1 MMREDDVFIDDKGK
15 IRMKRWMRQRRI
27 RKVILRESKV
37 EEKVEYSPGKI
48 VGKMVFEQGKNNVY
62 LVYDLAERK
71 FVLPSNP
78 ERVWDSISFEGVT
91 YRPLDRLFWK
101 PLPSSG
107 FLDYPPLEELWKEIK
122 EFIKIYVDLPE
133 DFQYDIL
140 VAWILHTWRVE
151 NFSVSPYLF
160 FYGPKG
166 SGKTRTMEVLSHL
179 CYRSIMS
186 PSCTGASLMR
196 LAEKYCPSLFLD
208 EAQIYSKEEK
218 AEVNALLNAGYKR
231 GQQAFRTF
239 IKQNGEEEVKA
250 YEPFCPKSLAGT
262 RELLETV
269 IDRSLLFIMSRNIR
283 PIPLQ
288 IEQEKIER
296 LRAKLFLYRL
306 RCLAENTGLIKVDV
320 PEQYL
325 TYGRIIEILYPLI
338 TVAPSDLKP
347 RFYEYAASLE
357 KERGIE
363 EALSFEAR
371 VFNGLSKAHREH
383 ETFIPL
389 QTVADFVNKNL
400 SEKESLSNKAVGSIV
415 SKLGFKKQYYKN
427 RTHIVW
433 NEAVFKRLERRYP
446 KDAEEQEVELKP
458 FPGTVAGEQ
467 QHRNSHSNGEE

>member
-1 MMREDDVFIDDKGK
+1 MRIGK
-15 IRMKRWMRQRRI
+15 
-27 RKVILRESKV
+27 VVLRESNVK
-37 EEKVEYSPGKI
+37 EKVEFSPGKI
-48 VGKMVFEQGKNNVY
+48 VGKVVFEQEKNNVY
-62 LVYDLAERK
+62 LVYDLVERR
-71 FVLPSNP
+71 FVLHPNP
-78 ERVWDSISFEGVT
+78 ERVWDTISFEGVK
-91 YRPLDRLFWK
+91 YKPLERLFWK

-107 FLDYPPLEELWKEIK
+107 LLLDSPPLEELWKEIK
-122 EFIKIYVDLPE
+122 EFIKTYVDLPE

-140 VAWILHTWRVE
+140 TAWVLHTWRLE
-151 NFSVSPYLF
+151 NFAVSPYLF
-160 FYGPKG
+160 FFGPKG
-166 SGKTRTMEVLSHL
+166 SGKTRAMEILSFL

-208 EAQIYSKEEK
+208 EAQIYSKEER

-250 YEPFCPKSLAGT
+250 YEPFCPKALGGT

-269 IDRSLLFIMSRNIR
+269 ADRSLLFIMSRNIR

-288 IEQEKIER
+288 IEQEKTER

-306 RCLAENTGLIKVDV
+306 QCLAEERGIIQVDV
-320 PEQYL
+320 PQEYL

-338 TVAPSDLKP
+338 TVAPLDLKP
-347 RFYEYAASLE
+347 RFYEYVASLE

-371 VFNGLSKAHREH
+371 VFNGLIKAHRQY
-383 ETFIPL
+383 ETYIPL
-389 QTVADFVNKNL
+389 QTIADFVNENL
-400 SEKESLSNKAVGSIV
+400 TEKESLSNRAVGSIV
-415 SKLGFKKQYYKN
+415 SKLGFKKRYYQN

-433 NEAVFKRLERRYP
+433 NETVFKRLERRYP
-446 KDAEEQEVELKP
+446 KDEEAPPVSAGPHQHHYTHQEPQENPAWKK
-458 FPGTVAGEQ
+458 GGE
-467 QHRNSHSNGEE
+467 S